1 MKKNGFVEGA
11 MIATLGIVISRIIG
25 LIYVIPFYS
34 LIGNQGGALYSYA
47 YSIYA
52 IFLSLSSNSIPIA
65 ISKLISEYNSLGY
78 YYTKEKVFKL
88 GSKMIII
95 MSLIFFAIL
104 MIFAKE
110 IAYLIIGDIKGGNTI
125 EGVTSVVRVVAT
137 ALLVVPFLSVMR
149 GYIQGHKIMTPS
161 SISNVI
167 EQFVRVIVLLLGSY
181 LALKVFNLSLETGV
195 GIAVFGATVGAIAA
209 YLYLISKINN
219 NKDKLHRN
227 EKMSENEKSITS
239 KDLMK
244 KIIFY
249 SLPFI
254 LIDLARSLSGMVD
267 TMTIVKTLYNLGFD
281 IQVAETAL
289 GSLSTWASKIN
300 MIVIAIVLGID
311 ISLIPNLAGS
321 FIKKDFEA
329 VSKQINQ
336 SLRLIAY
343 TTIPMAI
350 GLSFLAQPVWVIFYG
365 FDQVSIDLFRLYV
378 FQTVTY
384 SFFYI
389 LIDTVQTMNNTK
401 VALGSLLVGFF
412 AKLLL
417 NVPLMYL
424 CDYIGI
430 SAYYGPIITN
440 IIIQVSTILTIMYI
454 LKRTYNIHYNSTVKN
469 MFKSIFGASIM
480 LLVLFTLS
488 IIFKVD
494 AMSRIDA
501 LLQIFVYSILGMIVY
516 IPLTYKMG
524 LFKEIFGTNSIKKI
538 LVKLKL
544 RKE

>member
-227 EKMSENEKSITS
+227 EKISENEKSITS

>member
-95 MSLIFFAIL
+95 MSLIFFAVL

-110 IAYLIIGDIKGGNTI
+110 MAYLIIGDIKGGNTI
-125 EGVTSVVRVVAT
+125 EGVTLVVRVVAT
-137 ALLVVPFLSVMR
+137 ALLIVPFLSVMR
-149 GYIQGHKIMTPS
+149 GYIQGHKVMTPS

-209 YLYLISKINN
+209 YLYLISKINK
-219 NKDKLHRN
+219 NKDNLHRN
-227 EKMSENEKSITS
+227 EEITENEKSITN
-239 KDLMK
+239 KDLLK

-417 NVPLMYL
+417 NVPIMYL
-424 CDYIGI
+424 CHYIGI

-440 IIIQVSTILTIMYI
+440 IIIQVSTILVVMYI

-469 MFKSIFGASIM
+469 IFKSILGASIM
-480 LLVLFTLS
+480 LAVLFALS

-494 AMSRIDA
+494 ATTKLNA
-501 LLQIFVYSILGMIVY
+501 LLQIFVYSIIGVVVY
-516 IPLTYKMG
+516 LPLTYKMG